1 VTYVFAYD
9 HRHDLSPTGLRA
21 LIGGKAAGL
30 VDMARELKLP
40 VPPAFTVSTVACK
53 AYLAGGW
60 PEGLDDEIRQ
70 HLARLEER
78 VGRRFGD
85 PSDPLLLSVRSGAPV
100 SMPGM
105 MDTIL
110 NVGLNDATEAGLSR
124 VSGSPAFAADCH
136 ARFRQLYREIVGA
149 AVPWEPWEQLRSC
162 IEAVFRS
169 WNSDRARA
177 YRAHEGIDETL
188 GTGVTVQVM
197 VFGNRGPDSGTGVLF
212 TRNPATGANS
222 LYGDLMFN
230 AQGEDVVAGT
240 HRTEPVSCLE
250 ARMPEIAAELR
261 RCATVLERYYAD
273 LCDIEFTIEQRKLWL
288 LQVRV
293 GKRSP
298 QAACR
303 IAVEMAEADDFPLS
317 RAEAVKRVA
326 HLLVDPPKASARR
339 VEAGEP
345 LTVGLPA
352 APGVVAGEIVTTPE
366 AAVEG
371 AAAGRR
377 VILVRAQTSPEDV
390 RGMERAVGI
399 LTATGGLASHAAV
412 VARGW
417 GVPAVVGASAVRI
430 GDGFLSI
437 GERTLRVG
445 ETITI
450 DGSTGEVF
458 AGVAAGASEVVPEA
472 LRLLGWAGELGIS
485 IGEEEAG
492 PATFAKPAAGGA
504 ARTPEDALRTLAVKG
519 FADAESAA
527 AALLCSPEEAGALL
541 AKLVAERLAE
551 SAAGSLR
558 LTGAGEALAQEVLAE
573 DSRALRAERAG
584 AALED
589 FQALDR
595 RLKETVTA
603 WQMREIGGTQA
614 LNDHS
619 DFEYDA
625 RVLSRLAALH
635 ADAAAWLGPLASGLP
650 RLARYGERLRCA
662 AAAVKAGDPRYLA
675 SPRVDSYH
683 SVWFEL
689 HEDLIR
695 LAGRTRASEAA
706 AGRA

>member
-9 HRHDLSPTGLRA
+9 HRHDLSPNELRA

-30 VDMARELKLP
+30 VAMATELKLP
-40 VPPAFTVSTVACK
+40 VPPAFTISTAACK

-60 PEGLDDEIRQ
+60 PDGLDDEIRQ
-70 HLARLEER
+70 HMAQLEER

-85 PSDPLLLSVRSGAPV
+85 PADPLLLSVRSGAPV

-110 NVGLNDATEAGLSR
+110 NVGLSDAAEAGLSR

-136 ARFRQLYREIVGA
+136 ARFRHLYREIVGA
-149 AVPWEPWEQLRSC
+149 TVPRDPWEQLRSC

-177 YRAHEGIDETL
+177 YRAHERIDDTL

-212 TRNPATGANS
+212 TRNPATGAND
-222 LYGDLMFN
+222 LYGDVMFN
-230 AQGEDVVAGT
+230 AQGEDVVAGA

-250 ARMPEIAAELR
+250 AKMPEIAAELH
-261 RCATVLERYYAD
+261 RCAAVLERYYAD
-273 LCDIEFTIEQRKLWL
+273 LCDIEFTIERRKLWL

-303 IAVEMAEADDFPLS
+303 IAVDMAEADDFPVS
-317 RAEAVKRVA
+317 RAEAVQRVA
-326 HLLVDPPKASARR
+326 HLLANPPKVTSRR
-339 VEAGEP
+339 VEGGKP

-352 APGVVAGEIVTTPE
+352 APGVAAGEIVTTPE

-371 AAAGRR
+371 ASAGRK

-390 RGMERAVGI
+390 HGMERAVGI

-417 GVPAVVGASAVRI
+417 GIPAVVGASAVSI
-430 GDGFLSI
+430 GDGFLTI

-458 AGVAAGASEVVPEA
+458 TGSTAGSSEVVPEA
-472 LRLLGWAGELGIS
+472 LKLIGWARELGIP
-485 IGEEEAG
+485 IGEKKEGLATLPE
-492 PATFAKPAAGGA
+492 PATAHAAL
-504 ARTPEDALRTLAVKG
+504 TPGDALRTLAIKG
-519 FADAESAA
+519 FADAESVA
-527 AALLCSPEEAGALL
+527 AALLCSPEEAGTLL
-541 AKLVAERLAE
+541 ARLVADRLAE
-551 SAAGSLR
+551 TAAGSLR
-558 LTGAGEALAQEVLAE
+558 LTETGEALAKEMLAE
-573 DSRALRAERAG
+573 DSRVLLAERAS
-584 AALED
+584 AALDD
-589 FQALDR
+589 FLVLDR
-595 RLKETVTA
+595 RVKETVTA
-603 WQMREIGGTQA
+603 WQVREIGGAQA

-619 DFEYDA
+619 DPEYDA
-625 RVLSRLAALH
+625 NVLARLAALNTE
-635 ADAAAWLGPLASGLP
+635 AAAWLRPLAGGLP
-650 RLARYGERLRCA
+650 RLARYGERLGHA
-662 AAAVKAGDPRYLA
+662 AAAVVAGDPRYLA